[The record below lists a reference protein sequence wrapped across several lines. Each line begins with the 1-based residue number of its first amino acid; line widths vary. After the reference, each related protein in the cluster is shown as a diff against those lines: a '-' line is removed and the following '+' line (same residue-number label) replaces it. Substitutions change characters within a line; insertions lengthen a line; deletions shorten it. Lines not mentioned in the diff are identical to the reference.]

1 MNTNDP
7 AAKYGK
13 TTRPTYEN
21 PDSLKAEEQTIRRAA
36 EVWKSTYAQLPV
48 QYRVD
53 WALLRGG
60 LVAWCECKRRYN
72 NKDKYPTL
80 MLSLNKI
87 IHGMELAR
95 ATEKPFLVVVE
106 WNDMVGW
113 HKVEK
118 VHGIGMGGRT
128 DRSDWQDVEPVVYIP
143 TSEFKKIC

>member
-1 MNTNDP
+1 M
-7 AAKYGK
+7 
-13 TTRPTYEN
+13 RPTYEN
-21 PDSLKAEEQTIRRAA
+21 SESLKAEEQTIRKAA
-36 EVWKSTYAQLPV
+36 EVWKSTYVKLPI

-60 LVAWCECKRRYN
+60 VVAWCECKRRYN

-106 WNDMVGW
+106 WNDVVGW

-118 VHGIGMGGRT
+118 VHGIGMGGRV
-128 DRSDWQDVEPVVYIP
+128 DRGDWQDIEPVVHIP
-143 TSEFKKIC
+143 VTDFKQLTK